1 MTERPPGWAG
11 GETTT
16 ECNDKS
22 DRGVQ
27 EEEPDVLL
35 TRASGVMSLRAY
47 RASGMGKGLRHWSHG
62 GRRPSAFGDGGAEGK
77 PAQKGEV
84 WCRKPHM
91 PG

>member
-1 MTERPPGWAG
+1 M
-11 GETTT
+11 ETTT
-16 ECNDKS
+16 ECNDRS
-22 DRGVQ
+22 DHGVQ
-27 EEEPDVLL
+27 EEEPDILHEGVWGD
-35 TRASGVMSLRAY
+35 ASASLQGQ
-47 RASGMGKGLRHWSHG
+47 GMGKGSRHWSHG